1 MFDVSFQEVF
11 LILLVALLVIG
22 PERLP
27 KVARTLGLWVG
38 RARAMFNTMRNEVER
53 EIQLDELRKTEQQ
66 LKRDLDLKKE
76 MKDLD
81 RDLNEEFKEDVKLA
95 RDLERDLTGP
105 LEQPAQRKAG
115 GGRQAEEGGGQDART
130 DATSADKQ
138 RPARAEG
145 EDERKA

>member
-95 RDLERDLTGP
+95 RDLERDLGAP
-105 LEQPAQRKAG
+105 LEQSAQRKSG
-115 GGRQAEEGGGQDART
+115 GGRQDKEADGQDRRT
-130 DATSADKQ
+130 DATPADE

>member
-53 EIQLDELRKTEQQ
+53 EIHLDELRKTEQQ
-66 LKRDLDLKKE
+66 LKRDLDLNKE
-76 MKDLD
+76 LKDLD
-81 RDLNEEFKEDVKLA
+81 QDLKQDLSK
-95 RDLERDLTGP
+95 DLESGPERKASADGGRRD
-105 LEQPAQRKAG
+105 QRKEPATAVRDG
-115 GGRQAEEGGGQDART
+115 NEARAT
-130 DATSADKQ
+130 DA
-138 RPARAEG
+138 AESD
-145 EDERKA
+145 DERKA